1 MSEKDSVR
9 NSIRPT
15 YDSRETGPRYHVTT
29 RIGDRTIEFQK
40 RVDDPFVS
48 HRVTIGWP
56 DLLRGLLRRR
66 LAVTVMVGG
75 DPDVINDV
83 LELDDNQL
91 VPGSTRQAAFRSH
104 VNEAIGR
111 FA

>member
-1 MSEKDSVR
+1 MKATR

-29 RIGDRTIEFQK
+29 RVGERTIQFQD
-40 RVDDPFVS
+40 RIEDPFIS
-48 HRVTIGWP
+48 QRVTIGWV

-66 LAVTVMVGG
+66 VVVTVIVGG
-75 DPDVINDV
+75 DIDVINDV
-83 LELDDNQL
+83 LELDANQL
-91 VPGSTRQAAFRSH
+91 VPCSTRAAAFRSH

-111 FA
+111 LA